1 MVSKVDRG
9 IGRDEELGMDMY
21 TLLYIK
27 QITNKDLLYRA
38 RNYIQYLVIIY

>member
-1 MVSKVDRG
+1 MSERNRLTDIENKVMVSKVDSG

-27 QITNKDLLYRA
+27 
-38 RNYIQYLVIIY
+38 